1 MLVVAGSRKRILRQ
15 LDGEPIILIIRRLKC
30 EHCHR
35 IHHELPDTVV
45 PYKRHCAETI
55 EEILSDTEEK
65 IYPCESSTAVRLR
78 NWFSLLREHFEKALV
93 AVQYRYKQDGR
104 LSQELSTLLPLV
116 PAFLPAG
123 WLGRLVRTLVNAG
136 FYPQTR
142 SA

>member
-1 MLVVAGSRKRILRQ
+1 MSCRIQSFPIKGIVQKPLRRSCLTQRRKSTPVNPVQ
-15 LDGEPIILIIRRLKC
+15 QSGF
-30 EHCHR
+30 
-35 IHHELPDTVV
+35 
-45 PYKRHCAETI
+45 ETG
-55 EEILSDTEEK
+55 
-65 IYPCESSTAVRLR
+65 
-78 NWFSLLREHFEKALV
+78 EHFEKALV